1 MQIFNKTNFCMLIMG
16 FGKSA
21 DIAEIGENNVGSDV
35 ELGGNIDLRYERWQN
50 LWE

>member
-21 DIAEIGENNVGSDV
+21 DIAENNVGSDV
-35 ELGGNIDLRYERWQN
+35 ELAVEDIRKMAKISYTP
-50 LWE
+50 